1 MAAINTI
8 TDDSI
13 QQPEIWLVM
22 DGQKVSLG
30 GNIYLP
36 GTVLKAKLAELVEPN
51 LEFFKVRKLT
61 DPAMVCLDCNKVF
74 VGKTTVVNTKFGQ
87 IVKVALGPQDFEV
100 LTNNKNDKGW
110 VNLEIK
116 DKRDG
121 GKYIQLQGEMP
132 QKAMGVNDTDDGM
145 PF

>member
-1 MAAINTI
+1 MA
-8 TDDSI
+8 D
-13 QQPEIWLVM
+13 
-22 DGQKVSLG
+22 
-30 GNIYLP
+30 
-36 GTVLKAKLAELVEPN
+36 
-51 LEFFKVRKLT
+51 
-61 DPAMVCLDCNKVF
+61 KVF

-100 LTNNKNDKGW
+100 LTNSKNDKGW

-121 GKYIQLQGEMP
+121 GKYIQIQGMYADKP
-132 QKAMGVNDTDDGM
+132 QAAAVNDTDDGL

>member
-1 MAAINTI
+1 MA
-8 TDDSI
+8 D
-13 QQPEIWLVM
+13 
-22 DGQKVSLG
+22 
-30 GNIYLP
+30 
-36 GTVLKAKLAELVEPN
+36 
-51 LEFFKVRKLT
+51 
-61 DPAMVCLDCNKVF
+61 KVF

-121 GKYIQLQGEMP
+121 GKYIQLQGEMKP
-132 QKAMGVNDTDDGM
+132 KAAAVNDGDTDGL

>member
-1 MAAINTI
+1 MA
-8 TDDSI
+8 D
-13 QQPEIWLVM
+13 
-22 DGQKVSLG
+22 
-30 GNIYLP
+30 
-36 GTVLKAKLAELVEPN
+36 
-51 LEFFKVRKLT
+51 
-61 DPAMVCLDCNKVF
+61 KVF

-100 LTNNKNDKGW
+100 LTNSKNDKGW

-121 GKYIQLQGEMP
+121 GKYIQLQGEYTGKP
-132 QKAMGVNDTDDGM
+132 QAAAVNDTDDGL